1 MKSLIWVSV
10 LVLAGIGVTS
20 TIMTPSAFAQVTTDP
35 SQENRQIQS
44 IFQSQKAVN
53 NCANTVGGGIL
64 NTAACVNT
72 QNQGA
77 LQTASASN
85 TNDPR
90 DDIAS
95 ASNTN
100 GPSDPNGQSNFQ
112 LQSIVQKQ
120 WAANNCAN
128 TVVGGAFNTA
138 SCVNTQNQAAAQGAS
153 ASNTNDPNDATSA
166 SNTNGPSD
174 PNGQS
179 NTQLQFIRQSQWAA
193 NNCANTV
200 VGGLGNTA
208 ACVNNQNQLAVQLA
222 SAENT
227 Q

>member
-10 LVLAGIGVTS
+10 LVLAGIGITS

-35 SQENRQIQS
+35 SQSNTQVQS
-44 IFQSQKAVN
+44 IFQKQKAVN

-77 LQTASASN
+77 LQTAEASN
-85 TNDPR
+85 TNDLLN
-90 DDIAS
+90 DMAS
-95 ASNTN
+95 TSNTN
-100 GPSDPNGQSNFQ
+100 GPTDPNGQSNFQ

-120 WAANNCAN
+120 FAANNCAN
-128 TVVGGAFNTA
+128 TVVGGALNTA
-138 SCVNTQNQAAAQGAS
+138 SCVNTQNQGAAQGAS
-153 ASNTNDPNDATSA
+153 ASNTNDPRNGATST
-166 SNTNGPSD
+166 SVPTD

-222 SAENT
+222 SASNED
-227 Q
+227 